1 MDFRSLRP
9 YVKTTART
17 RGDVSGDS
25 YREGM
30 DNLPSANNRAVDGE
44 ERGRRSRE
52 EGREEGMEKTEN
64 AMSNGNATKKQ
75 TRKKNG

>member
-1 MDFRSLRP
+1 
-9 YVKTTART
+9 
-17 RGDVSGDS
+17 
-25 YREGM
+25 M
-30 DNLPSANNRAVDGE
+30 DNLPSANNRAVDG
-44 ERGRRSRE
+44 E